1 MENPG
6 KEQTSS
12 LFSLVTFSWLN
23 ETVSK
28 ASRVEHLPLDE
39 FPPLADSNATKNLT
53 DRSFKVRLRD
63 HVIWRCSRLTGDCRM
78 STHSSAEKRST
89 CFGDS

>member
-1 MENPG
+1 MEYPG

-53 DRSFKVRLRD
+53 DRSFKVRL
-63 HVIWRCSRLTGDCRM
+63 
-78 STHSSAEKRST
+78 
-89 CFGDS
+89 